1 MKHCGALLAAL
12 TLVLAMLACQSAAEL
27 PIPGGSSSSGEGGA
41 ASICSTQAD
50 LGLDFDLASQAP
62 TCAAD
67 CTEIGPE
74 LGRDG
79 AEALAAEFTPA
90 DTFCSYDV
98 SPDTQAVI
106 DQAAELESQGK
117 TDEALALLAKRVQ
130 ELSGQSAMGKA
141 VSAPSRQSSGGRQTA
156 RDILAMGQS
165 AALWGG
171 DDEPFINSAQAAF
184 RDFALQELP
193 GADLTETMRIAEE
206 AALLGLD
213 DIEQQALDQARDIA
227 EREYKEAS
235 ASLDPCT
242 VTKDAL
248 KVVMKKVQIA
258 MLLGVPSANEDSN
271 PAFANLLQTIMQAA
285 AAVKNKESG
294 GVIEGCKV
302 AGELE
307 ISYSMFF
314 SVGTDEPIVVTTS
327 VPFSLDLTEEPPGYQ
342 TDTKLYTDEVFTF
355 QDETVH
361 DIVDF
366 DVNLSLWYMGGATPL
381 EVDLGIKGGS
391 EFFFGVPI
399 RSGTPDIDENV
410 QLFFP
415 LTEGATQ
422 EFDLEELKDMKEW
435 KVTLHLTPGQ

>member
-1 MKHCGALLAAL
+1 MKHSGIRPVA
-12 TLVLAMLACQSAAEL
+12 LVLALALLACQSVAEL
-27 PIPGGSSSSGEGGA
+27 PIPGGGSSSGNDGA
-41 ASICSTQAD
+41 ASICSKKPD
-50 LGLDFDLASQAP
+50 LGLDFELASRAP

-79 AEALAAEFTPA
+79 AETLAAELVPA
-90 DTFCSYDV
+90 DNFCSYDV
-98 SPDTQAVI
+98 SPETQAVI

-117 TDEALALLAKRVQ
+117 TDEALALLANRVQ
-130 ELSGQSAMGKA
+130 ELSGQSAIGKA

-156 RDILAMGQS
+156 RDILAMGQRVGT
-165 AALWGG
+165 WGG
-171 DDEPFINSAQAAF
+171 DDEPFINAAQSAF
-184 RDFALQELP
+184 SDFALQELP
-193 GADLTETMRIAEE
+193 GADLTETMRIAQE

-213 DIEQQALDQARDIA
+213 DIEQQAMDQARDIA

-258 MLLGVPSANEDSN
+258 MLLGVPSANENDN
-271 PAFANLLQTIMQAA
+271 PAFADLLQSIMRAA

-294 GVIEGCKV
+294 GIIEGCKIT
-302 AGELE
+302 GELE
-307 ISYSMFF
+307 ISYDMFF
-314 SVGTDEPIVVTTS
+314 SVGTNEPIVVTTS

-342 TDTKLYTDEVFTF
+342 TNVKLYTDQVFTF

-366 DVNLSLWYMGGATPL
+366 DISLNIWYMGGSTPL
-381 EVDLGIKGGS
+381 EADLDIKGGS

-399 RSGTPDIDENV
+399 RSGTPDIDESV

-415 LTEGATQ
+415 LSEGATQ
-422 EFDLEELKDMKEW
+422 EFDLEGLVDMKEW
-435 KVTLHLTPGQ
+435 KVTLHLTPGA

>member
-1 MKHCGALLAAL
+1 MEHSGVHPAAL
-12 TLVLAMLACQSAAEL
+12 ALAIALLACQSVADL
-27 PIPGGSSSSGEGGA
+27 PIPGGSSSSGDNGA
-41 ASICSTQAD
+41 ASICSKNPE
-50 LGLDFDLASQAP
+50 LGLELELASQAP

-79 AEALAAEFTPA
+79 AEALAAELVPA

-98 SPDTQAVI
+98 SPETQAVI
-106 DQAAELESQGK
+106 DQAAQLASQGE
-117 TDEALALLAKRVQ
+117 TDEALGLLANRVQ
-130 ELSGQSAMGKA
+130 ELSGQSAVRKA
-141 VSAPSRQSSGGRQTA
+141 LAAPSRQSSGGRQAA
-156 RDILAMGQS
+156 RDILAMGQRT
-165 AALWGG
+165 AMWGG
-171 DDEPFINSAQAAF
+171 DDEPFINAAQSAF

-248 KVVMKKVQIA
+248 KVVMKKIQIA
-258 MLLGVPSANEDSN
+258 MLLGVPSANEHDN

-294 GVIEGCKV
+294 GMIEGCKV
-302 AGELE
+302 TGELE
-307 ISYSMFF
+307 ISYTMFF

-342 TDTKLYTDEVFTF
+342 TVVELYTDKMFSLPD
-355 QDETVH
+355 QTVH

-366 DVNLSLWYMGGATPL
+366 DVDVSIWYMGGSTPL
-381 EVDLGIKGGS
+381 EVDMGVKGGS
-391 EFFFGVPI
+391 EFFFSVPI
-399 RSGTPDIDENV
+399 QSGTPDIDENV
-410 QLFFP
+410 QLYFP

-422 EFDLEELKDMKEW
+422 EFDFEGLVDLKEW
-435 KVTLHLTPGQ
+435 KVTLHLTPGH